1 MGLGTKAFATSE
13 FQACVY
19 CNCLGFGNLRGN
31 EETVWREKTG
41 ISGGLGRRAP
51 QGLEYCAKYLEF
63 YVRIEDS
70 R

>member
-13 FQACVY
+13 LEACVY
-19 CNCLGFGNLRGN
+19 CNCLGFGNLGGN
-31 EETVWREKTG
+31 EETGEGEKMG
-41 ISGGLGRRAP
+41 IGGGLGWREP
-51 QGLEYCAKYLEF
+51 QSLEYCAKHLEF